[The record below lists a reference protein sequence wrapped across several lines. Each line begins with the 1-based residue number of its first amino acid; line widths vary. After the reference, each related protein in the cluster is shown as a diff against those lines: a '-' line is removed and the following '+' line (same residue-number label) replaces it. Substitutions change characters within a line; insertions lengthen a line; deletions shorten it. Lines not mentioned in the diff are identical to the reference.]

1 MKRPEYS
8 EAFTGA
14 ITVILVILVN
24 VNGASQAAY
33 VPCRPGEWGDLKTSG
48 PATLT
53 VTVNVQQKRQTINNF
68 GASDC
73 WSIQYVGQWPLA
85 KRQAIADLL
94 FEVGLDDEG
103 NPRGIGLSL
112 WRFNI
117 GAGSNRQSNISE
129 RWHRTDT
136 FLSAD
141 YTGYNWSAQPGQRWF
156 IQAAKERGVEK
167 FLAFVNSPPINMTKN
182 GRAYCDS
189 SSGTTNLRTDK
200 INEFAAFLST
210 IMQHFADDEGIVFE
224 YLSPFNEPNWDWN
237 GNSQEG
243 CRYYSSD
250 MKAVVEALYTELRNR
265 GVSTQIIVPE
275 AGSFANLYE
284 PPAQRTGYID
294 AFFDQDSAWRINEMV
309 AQTVMGHGY
318 FSMWPAWDDRLV
330 GRRETLRSKLNEY
343 PGLECWMSEVCL
355 WIPNESWVPP
365 EHRDYGLGRDLG
377 IDPALWVARTI
388 HFDMT
393 VGEATGWQWWLAVSP
408 YDYKDGLVYVDR
420 NDYDGNYYQSKM
432 LWAMGN
438 FSRFIRPGMRRV
450 EVERSDNAGPRD
462 TVTDLMVSAYCDD
475 DSGAVAV
482 VFVNWAYEDK
492 SVDIEIPQTQLD
504 MFVPYVTKGGSLT
517 ADNLSP
523 YAAIMPGE
531 TIFVPARSIVTVVGL
546 TMSKYDRD
554 TDGDVDFV
562 DFADFASHWGRR
574 DCGLC
579 DGADITGN
587 HNVGL
592 DDLMRLAGE
601 WLRDTSMVAH
611 WPFDETMG
619 AIADDTVGP
628 NDGELHG
635 DPKRWPAG
643 GSIGGALELDGV
655 DDYVSTGFV
664 LSPAERQFNVFAWV
678 KGGASGQV
686 VVSQTD
692 GAGAGRDWL
701 ALDSA
706 GRLMTDLR
714 APAGRRF
721 GPPLVSDFLAADG
734 QWHHIGLTWDGA
746 YRSLWVD
753 ESMVVRD
760 AEVQAGLVGADGGLH
775 FGAGKTLDSA
785 GFFNGFIDDI
795 RICDLT
801 IDTEP

>member
-1 MKRPEYS
+1 MGRSEHS
-8 EAFTGA
+8 EAFRGTIA
-14 ITVILVILVN
+14 IILAILVN
-24 VNGASQAAY
+24 VSGASPAAY

-48 PATLT
+48 PAMLT
-53 VTVNVQQKRQTINNF
+53 VTVDVRQKRQTINNF

-73 WSIQYVGQWPLA
+73 WSIQYVGQWPSA

-117 GAGSNRQSNISE
+117 GAGSNRQSYISE

-141 YTGYNWSAQPGQRWF
+141 YSGYDWSAQPGQTWF
-156 IQAAKERGVEK
+156 LQAAKERGVQK

-182 GRAYCDS
+182 GRAYCTS
-189 SSGTTNLRTDK
+189 VSGSTNLRSDRITD
-200 INEFAAFLST
+200 FAVFLAT
-210 IMQHFADDEGIVFE
+210 ILEHFATSEGIVFN
-224 YLSPFNEPNWDWN
+224 YISPFNEPNWDWD
-237 GNSQEG
+237 GNNQEG
-243 CRYYSSD
+243 CRYYNND
-250 MKAVVEALYTELRNR
+250 IKQVTDVLYPELRAR
-265 GVSTQIIVPE
+265 SLSTEVEVPE
-275 AGSFANLYE
+275 AGDIQWLYG
-284 PPAQRTGYID
+284 QSTSRGDYID
-294 AFFDQDSAWRINEMV
+294 SFFNPGSGTYIGDKIARKV
-309 AQTVMGHGY
+309 AGHSY
-318 FSMWPAWDDRLV
+318 FTCWPEDDRLV
-330 GRRETLRSKLNEY
+330 GMREALHNKVISY
-343 PGLECWMSEVCL
+343 PGLEYWMTEYCL
-355 WIPNESWVPP
+355 LMPDASWVPP
-365 EHRDYGLGRDLG
+365 QYRNYGWGRDLG
-377 IDPALWVARTI
+377 MNPALWMARLIHYDLTVA
-388 HFDMT
+388 
-393 VGEATGWQWWLAVSP
+393 EASAWQWWLAASP
-408 YDYKDGLVYVDR
+408 YDYKDGLVYVNG
-420 NDYDGNYYQSKM
+420 NDYDGDYYQSKM

-450 EVERSDNAGPRD
+450 EVDRSDNAAPRD

-504 MFVPYVTKGGSLT
+504 MLIPYVTKGGSLT

-531 TIFVPARSIVTVVGL
+531 TISVPARSIVTVVGL
-546 TMSKYDRD
+546 TISKYDRD
-554 TDGDVDFV
+554 TDGDVDFT

-601 WLRDTSMVAH
+601 WLRDPCLVGH
-611 WPFDETMG
+611 WPFDENMG

-635 DPKRWPAG
+635 DPNWWPAG

-664 LSPAERQFNVFAWV
+664 LNPAERQFNVFAWV
-678 KGGASGQV
+678 KGGAAGQV

-701 ALDSA
+701 ALDST

-721 GPPLVSDFLAADG
+721 GPPLVSEFLAADG

-753 ESMVVRD
+753 ESMVAQD
-760 AEVQAGLVGADGGLH
+760 AEAQAGLVGADGGLY

-785 GFFNGFIDDI
+785 GFFNGFIGDI
-795 RICDLT
+795 RICDQT